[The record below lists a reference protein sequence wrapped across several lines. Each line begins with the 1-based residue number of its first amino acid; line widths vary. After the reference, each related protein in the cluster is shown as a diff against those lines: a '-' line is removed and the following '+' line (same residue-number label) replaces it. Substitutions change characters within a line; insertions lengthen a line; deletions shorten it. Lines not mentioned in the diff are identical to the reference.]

1 MLRVVDGKAC
11 VWGVWVGKFTH
22 LDGAIIVFLALRGQ
36 IIKDD
41 PISHYPDHLMKR

>member
-1 MLRVVDGKAC
+1 MREATLGYN
-11 VWGVWVGKFTH
+11 
-22 LDGAIIVFLALRGQ
+22 IVFLALRCQ